1 MPFSS
6 RRRQHE
12 PASNSTD
19 ESSPKFT
26 PSPRSS
32 QSFDDQLSMIHEP
45 NSFELRTITPHDEP
59 AHKEELGEE
68 DEGFLPSIRRA
79 SLDSVQSYE
88 LYTPDED
95 RRVLKKLDRRLVAFM
110 ALLYMLSFL
119 DRSNIGNARI
129 AGLAD
134 DLKLSSTQY
143 EWLLWA
149 FYITY
154 ILFEWMT
161 LMYRIVPPHIY
172 ISLCILSWGVV
183 ASLQA
188 VATSFSFLLVLRA
201 LLGISEAAFGPGV
214 PFYLS
219 FFFRRSE
226 LAFRTGLFISASP
239 LSASFA
245 GALAYLIT
253 KVGEHG
259 PLSPW
264 RLLFLLEGFPSVL
277 IAVWA
282 WDFVPD
288 GPGSAKWLSPRQR
301 EIAVMRLRSEKENE
315 DQDEEKYQSGR
326 RGRVNFHE
334 VLQTLKD
341 PKSYLTALM
350 FFSCNVAFS
359 SMPVFL
365 PTVIRDMGWESI
377 TAQGLSAPPYLF
389 AFVVVLTTA
398 YYSDRMQSRS
408 TFIMLHSLLATLGY
422 GTIAISGYL
431 QSDKTMVRYI
441 ALYPAAAGFF
451 SAITIIITWTLNN
464 QESDSKKGTGM
475 ALLNIIGQMGPL
487 VGTSIFPDEDG
498 PYYVKG
504 MSICAGFMLF
514 VGFLAAILRWALV
527 RENRRLNNGRSA
539 EYAGVPLDEGG
550 SMRRERKKFMFML

>member
-301 EIAVMRLRSEKENE
+301 EIAVMRLRSEKESE

-464 QESDSKKGTGM
+464 QESDSKKGTSM

-487 VGTSIFPDEDG
+487 VGTSIFPDDDG

-514 VGFLAAILRWALV
+514 VGFLAAILRWVLV

>member
-32 QSFDDQLSMIHEP
+32 QSSDDQLSMIHEP

-172 ISLCILSWGVV
+172 ISLCILSWGIV

-301 EIAVMRLRSEKENE
+301 EIAVMRLRSEKESE

-326 RGRVNFHE
+326 RERVNFHE

-514 VGFLAAILRWALV
+514 VGFLAAILRWVLV
-527 RENRRLNNGRSA
+527 RENRKLNNGRSA

>member
-26 PSPRSS
+26 PSPRYS

-226 LAFRTGLFISASP
+226 LAFRTGFFISASP

-301 EIAVMRLRSEKENE
+301 EIAVMRLRSEKESK

-487 VGTSIFPDEDG
+487 VGTSIFPDDDG

-514 VGFLAAILRWALV
+514 VGFLAAILRWVLV

>member
-1 MPFSS
+1 MERYST
-6 RRRQHE
+6 
-12 PASNSTD
+12 NS
-19 ESSPKFT
+19 
-26 PSPRSS
+26 
-32 QSFDDQLSMIHEP
+32 
-45 NSFELRTITPHDEP
+45 
-59 AHKEELGEE
+59 
-68 DEGFLPSIRRA
+68 
-79 SLDSVQSYE
+79 
-88 LYTPDED
+88 D
-95 RRVLKKLDRRLVAFM
+95 R
-110 ALLYMLSFL
+110 
-119 DRSNIGNARI
+119 
-129 AGLAD
+129 
-134 DLKLSSTQY
+134 
-143 EWLLWA
+143 
-149 FYITY
+149 
-154 ILFEWMT
+154 
-161 LMYRIVPPHIY
+161 YRIVPPHIY
-172 ISLCILSWGVV
+172 ISLCILSWGIV

-188 VATSFSFLLVLRA
+188 LATSFSFLLVLRA

-219 FFFRRSE
+219 FFFRRHE

-259 PLSPW
+259 SLSPW

-277 IAVWA
+277 VAVWA

-288 GPGSAKWLSPRQR
+288 GPGLAKWLSPRQR
-301 EIAVMRLRSEKENE
+301 EVAVMRLRSEKESENNE
-315 DQDEEKYQSGR
+315 EDEKYHGRQR

-341 PKSYLTALM
+341 PKCYLTALM

-365 PTVIRDMGWESI
+365 PTLIRDMGWESI

-398 YYSDRMQSRS
+398 YYSDRLQSRS

-422 GTIAISGYL
+422 GTIALSGYL
-431 QSDKTMVRYI
+431 ESDNTITRYL

-451 SAITIIITWTLNN
+451 AAITIIITWTLNN

-475 ALLNIIGQMGPL
+475 VVLNIIGQMGPL

-504 MSICAGFMLF
+504 MSICAGFMLL
-514 VGFLAAILRWALV
+514 VGVLAAVLRWVLI
-527 RENRRLNNGRSA
+527 RENAKSRSSGSGD
-539 EYAGVPLDEGG
+539 YAGVPREEGG
-550 SMRRERKKFMFML
+550 SMRREKKRFEFIL

>member
-1 MPFSS
+1 
-6 RRRQHE
+6 
-12 PASNSTD
+12 
-19 ESSPKFT
+19 
-26 PSPRSS
+26 
-32 QSFDDQLSMIHEP
+32 
-45 NSFELRTITPHDEP
+45 
-59 AHKEELGEE
+59 
-68 DEGFLPSIRRA
+68 
-79 SLDSVQSYE
+79 
-88 LYTPDED
+88 
-95 RRVLKKLDRRLVAFM
+95 
-110 ALLYMLSFL
+110 
-119 DRSNIGNARI
+119 
-129 AGLAD
+129 
-134 DLKLSSTQY
+134 
-143 EWLLWA
+143 
-149 FYITY
+149 
-154 ILFEWMT
+154 
-161 LMYRIVPPHIY
+161 
-172 ISLCILSWGVV
+172 LSWGIV

-188 VATSFSFLLVLRA
+188 LATSFSFLLVLRA

-219 FFFRRSE
+219 FFFRRHE

-277 IAVWA
+277 VAVWA

-288 GPGSAKWLSPRQR
+288 GPGLAKWLSPRQR
-301 EIAVMRLRSEKENE
+301 EVAVMRLRSEKASENNEE
-315 DQDEEKYQSGR
+315 DEKYHGRQR

-341 PKSYLTALM
+341 PKCYLTALM

-365 PTVIRDMGWESI
+365 PTLIRDMGWESI

-398 YYSDRMQSRS
+398 YYSDRLQSRS
-408 TFIMLHSLLATLGY
+408 TFIMLHSLLATFGY
-422 GTIAISGYL
+422 GTIALSGYL
-431 QSDKTMVRYI
+431 ESDNTITRYL

-451 SAITIIITWTLNN
+451 AAITIIITWTLNN

-475 ALLNIIGQMGPL
+475 VVLNIIGQMGPL

-504 MSICAGFMLF
+504 MSICAGFMLL
-514 VGFLAAILRWALV
+514 VGVLAAVLRWVLI
-527 RENRRLNNGRSA
+527 RENAKSRSSGSGD
-539 EYAGVPLDEGG
+539 YAGVPREEGG
-550 SMRRERKKFMFML
+550 SMRREKKRFEFIL

>member
-1 MPFSS
+1 MPSS

-32 QSFDDQLSMIHEP
+32 QSSDDQLSMIYEP

-68 DEGFLPSIRRA
+68 DEGFLPSTRRA

-161 LMYRIVPPHIY
+161 LMYRVVPPHIY
-172 ISLCILSWGVV
+172 ISLCILSWGIV

-188 VATSFSFLLVLRA
+188 VVTSFSFLLVLRA

-253 KVGEHG
+253 KIGEHG

-301 EIAVMRLRSEKENE
+301 EIAVMRLRSEKEHQ
-315 DQDEEKYQSGR
+315 DQDDEEKYQGGR

-422 GTIAISGYL
+422 GTIAMSGYL

-514 VGFLAAILRWALV
+514 VGFLAAILRWVLV
-527 RENRRLNNGRSA
+527 RENH
-539 EYAGVPLDEGG
+539 GVDVGPVIIDPMAPFCW
-550 SMRRERKKFMFML
+550 SN

>member
-301 EIAVMRLRSEKENE
+301 EIAVMRLRSEKESE

-514 VGFLAAILRWALV
+514 VGFLAAILRWVLV